1 MDALWF
7 ILLMIGA
14 YLLGSVPSSYLAV
27 KWTSGVDIRTVG
39 TGKMGAANVLSAGHK
54 WVAVPVAIFDIGK
67 GALSVWVAR
76 LIGLHPA
83 MQVTVGLCA
92 IAGHNWPV
100 FFKFHGGGG
109 RGVFA
114 SLGVITMMSWK
125 LGLII
130 LITPYLFAPIKQVAF
145 GVFSVLVAIP
155 FLSWFF
161 AGAFDIQDRLAVTC
175 GFIGLSV
182 MALGK
187 RLVAHRTELSK
198 QQRWRDVLINRLLFD
213 RDIGDRRL
221 WVSKAKAGK
230 A

>member
-1 MDALWF
+1 MV
-7 ILLMIGA
+7 ILFVLLAIGA

-27 KWTSGVDIRTVG
+27 KWTRGVDIRTIG
-39 TGKMGAANVLSAGHK
+39 TGKIGASNVLSAGPK

-67 GALSVWVAR
+67 GALSVWAAKM
-76 LIGLHPA
+76 LGLNA
-83 MQVTVGLCA
+83 AFQVSVGLLA
-92 IAGHNWPV
+92 IAGHNWPI
-100 FFKFHGGGG
+100 FLKFRGGG
-109 RGVFA
+109 RGVLA
-114 SLGVITMMSWK
+114 SLGVIAMLSWK
-125 LGLII
+125 LGLIT
-130 LITPYLFAPIKQVAF
+130 LVLSYVFAPIRQLAF
-145 GVFSVLVAIP
+145 GVFVALVALP
-155 FLSWFF
+155 FMSWFLT
-161 AGAFDIQDRLAVTC
+161 GPLDVRDRLAITC

-198 QQRWRDVLINRLLFD
+198 QTRWRDILLNRLLFD

>member
-1 MDALWF
+1 M
-7 ILLMIGA
+7 
-14 YLLGSVPSSYLAV
+14 PSSYLAV

-39 TGKMGAANVLSAGHK
+39 TGKMGAANVLSAGHR

-67 GALSVWVAR
+67 GALSVWAAKAV
-76 LIGLHPA
+76 GLNAA

-92 IAGHNWPV
+92 IAGHNWPI
-100 FFKFHGGGG
+100 FFRFHGGG

-114 SLGVITMMSWK
+114 SLGVIALLSWK

-130 LITPYLFAPIKQVAF
+130 LVLPYLFAPIRQVAF
-145 GVFSVLVAIP
+145 GVFVALVTLP
-155 FLSWFF
+155 FLSWFL
-161 AGAFDIQDRLAVTC
+161 AGPLDIQDRLAVTC
-175 GFIGLSV
+175 GFIALTA

-198 QQRWRDVLINRLLFD
+198 RERWRDVLLNRLLFD

>member
-1 MDALWF
+1 MATVWF

-27 KWTSGVDIRTVG
+27 KWTSGVDIRTIG
-39 TGKMGAANVLSAGHK
+39 TGKMGAANVLSAGPK

-67 GALSVWVAR
+67 GALSVWAAKTV
-76 LIGLHPA
+76 GLNVA

-92 IAGHNWPV
+92 IAGHNWPI
-100 FFKFHGGGG
+100 FFGFHGGG

-114 SLGVITMMSWK
+114 SLGVITLLSWK

-130 LITPYLFAPIKQVAF
+130 LVLPYLFAPIRQVAF
-145 GVFSVLVAIP
+145 GVFVALVTLP
-155 FLSWFF
+155 FFSWFL
-161 AGAFDIQDRLAVTC
+161 AGPLGIADRLAVTS

-182 MALGK
+182 IAFGK
-187 RLVAHRTELSK
+187 RLVAHRSDLSK
-198 QQRWRDVLINRLLFD
+198 RERWRDVLLNRLLFD